1 MSESAAEAHRRGA
14 WRSFPYATFT
24 VILFFVFGF
33 FFHAWATAWLIFL
46 TVPIYRW
53 VASILD
59 GAAARARGERAV
71 DDRGPTP
78 APPHLGAINR
88 AGEEGR

>member
-1 MSESAAEAHRRGA
+1 M
-14 WRSFPYATFT
+14 
-24 VILFFVFGF
+24 FGF

-59 GAAARARGERAV
+59 GAAARARGERVADGGAATPTPPRV
-71 DDRGPTP
+71 DDID
-78 APPHLGAINR
+78 GAD
-88 AGEEGR
+88 EEGR